1 MLSPGNVVLSML
13 APKLE
18 ELKFASCQLE
28 LHPQQGSKKNQPELE
43 KVLTQISKPE
53 HDTYDQE

>member
-1 MLSPGNVVLSML
+1 ML

-18 ELKFASCQLE
+18 EVKLASCQLK
-28 LHPQQGSKKNQPELE
+28 LLPQKGLKKNQPELE

-53 HDTYDQE
+53 HDTYDEEQLDKLFS